1 MEDPLKARLIGAT
14 VLVVLAVVLV
24 PELLSGPKQSATGQ
38 TGAAGSRGTRTYTI
52 DLGGAV
58 SAGAKLEPRADAP
71 SAQATPALPAVES
84 PTAPPSE
91 QVSATSDQE
100 PTAARAGA
108 PPAAATPEASK
119 AATSPRPATVA
130 DVPAPAPA
138 AEPKP
143 SAPEPESTPA
153 VRGGFSVQVG
163 AFGSAATARKLV
175 SELQAAGFPSYI
187 SPLARSGKT
196 LHRVRVGPAADRA
209 EADKLAARLK
219 ARGLPV
225 SVVSGG

>member
-1 MEDPLKARLIGAT
+1 MEEPLKARLIGAT
-14 VLVVLAVVLV
+14 VLVVLAVVVV

-38 TGAAGSRGTRTYTI
+38 AAAEGSRGTRTYTI

-71 SAQATPALPAVES
+71 SVPATPALPTVEP
-84 PTAPPSE
+84 PTAPSSE
-91 QVSATSDQE
+91 QASAT
-100 PTAARAGA
+100 PTEGPDATRVDT
-108 PPAAATPEASK
+108 PPADATPEASK
-119 AATSPRPATVA
+119 AVPSPGPAKVIDA
-130 DVPAPAPA
+130 PVPAPV

-143 SAPEPESTPA
+143 SAPAAKSPPA

-163 AFGSAATARKLV
+163 AFGSEATARKLV
-175 SELQAAGFPSYI
+175 NELQAAGFPAYI

-209 EADKLAARLK
+209 EADKLASRLK